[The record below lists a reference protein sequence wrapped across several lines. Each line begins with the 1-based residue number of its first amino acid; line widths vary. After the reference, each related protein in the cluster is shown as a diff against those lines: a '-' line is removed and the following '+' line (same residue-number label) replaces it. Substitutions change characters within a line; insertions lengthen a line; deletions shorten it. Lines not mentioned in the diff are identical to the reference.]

1 MYFCGMKRMAVLLSL
16 FFISKALL
24 AFNFRIGIDD
34 ADSGFFIVTGDD
46 AIFGIFSLLSCLA
59 LAGISYFLAEKIGE
73 RENGILKY
81 VYWIL
86 MLIGF
91 LAVLGTIFFAFSMWW
106 FTLILVAVVFIGTLI
121 YGKIKGDI

>member
-1 MYFCGMKRMAVLLSL
+1 MKRMAVLLYL
-16 FFISKALL
+16 LFISKALL

-46 AIFGIFSLLSCLA
+46 AFLGIFYLLSCVA

-73 RENGILKY
+73 RDNGILKY

-91 LAVLGTIFFAFSMWW
+91 LAGLGAIFFAFSMWW
-106 FTLILVAVVFIGTLI
+106 FTLILVAAVFIGTLI